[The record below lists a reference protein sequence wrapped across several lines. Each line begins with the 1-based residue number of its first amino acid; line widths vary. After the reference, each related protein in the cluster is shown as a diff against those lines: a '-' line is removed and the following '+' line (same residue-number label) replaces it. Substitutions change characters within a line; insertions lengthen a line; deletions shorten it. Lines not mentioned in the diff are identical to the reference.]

1 MTKHSNKPKLSKT
14 QKAEPFWLILI
25 LIGLGLVAFIALNS
39 K

>member
-14 QKAEPFWLILI
+14 QKAEPYWLLMI
-25 LIGLGLVAFIALNS
+25 LIGIGLVAFIAIHS